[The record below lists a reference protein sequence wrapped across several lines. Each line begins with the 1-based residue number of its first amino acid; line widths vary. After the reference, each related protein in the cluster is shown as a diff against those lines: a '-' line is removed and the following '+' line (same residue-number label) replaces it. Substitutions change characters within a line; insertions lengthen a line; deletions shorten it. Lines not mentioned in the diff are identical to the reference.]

1 MKTEQNYIKTY
12 LTWHYVSDLVA
23 RLSFSIKSYISLNE
37 KQAKIERENL
47 AKKINEGRIFT
58 PKIENPLDDVMEIID
73 DPNVEHKKTTFPYV
87 EPTVQLPDEIENIQ
101 KLIDDDYADLL
112 NKIYRV
118 NNVLKEQNKNKK
130 VEDLIDDVLK
140 EPPADDYWWEED
152 IFDSND
158 NKPTI
163 DATKMIVDDIQNT
176 TKQALHNID
185 IKACSG
191 NILRN
196 WRPRDN
202 RTIQELIDDDFIPI
216 EARTQQELEDDD
228 NISLESD
235 NKRVTI
241 EDVFEPEPNI
251 VTIKDTIKPPLV
263 IPPTKIKQLCQSQVL
278 FINFLQ
284 IMKKKVKLA
293 NKIKNKYLR
302 KRIGKRKTQNKIS
315 ADWLKQA
322 GFLDTKDQDKINYI
336 FVPPKKEDS
345 NKIPGDAG
353 HFIRTEIEN
362 TDFKNENLVT
372 KEIRNK
378 SVKKPYLKTKKD
390 RGDNNETIKILEDI
404 AVLEPGKN
412 AQIAAKKINEKYKK
426 KYKLPG
432 EVAVGD
438 RINTTEGEKIKI
450 VTKPSNIS
458 SLRASKKI
466 KEKYRNLRKAKY
478 WAKK

>member
-1 MKTEQNYIKTY
+1 
-12 LTWHYVSDLVA
+12 
-23 RLSFSIKSYISLNE
+23 
-37 KQAKIERENL
+37 
-47 AKKINEGRIFT
+47 
-58 PKIENPLDDVMEIID
+58 
-73 DPNVEHKKTTFPYV
+73 
-87 EPTVQLPDEIENIQ
+87 
-101 KLIDDDYADLL
+101 
-112 NKIYRV
+112 
-118 NNVLKEQNKNKK
+118 
-130 VEDLIDDVLK
+130 
-140 EPPADDYWWEED
+140 
-152 IFDSND
+152 
-158 NKPTI
+158 
-163 DATKMIVDDIQNT
+163 
-176 TKQALHNID
+176 
-185 IKACSG
+185 
-191 NILRN
+191 
-196 WRPRDN
+196 
-202 RTIQELIDDDFIPI
+202 
-216 EARTQQELEDDD
+216 
-228 NISLESD
+228 
-235 NKRVTI
+235 
-241 EDVFEPEPNI
+241 
-251 VTIKDTIKPPLV
+251 
-263 IPPTKIKQLCQSQVL
+263 
-278 FINFLQ
+278 
-284 IMKKKVKLA
+284 MKKKVKLA

-372 KEIRNK
+372 KEIRNE

-426 KYKLPG
+426 KCKLPG

-478 WAKK
+478 

>member
-1 MKTEQNYIKTY
+1 
-12 LTWHYVSDLVA
+12 
-23 RLSFSIKSYISLNE
+23 
-37 KQAKIERENL
+37 
-47 AKKINEGRIFT
+47 
-58 PKIENPLDDVMEIID
+58 
-73 DPNVEHKKTTFPYV
+73 
-87 EPTVQLPDEIENIQ
+87 
-101 KLIDDDYADLL
+101 
-112 NKIYRV
+112 
-118 NNVLKEQNKNKK
+118 
-130 VEDLIDDVLK
+130 
-140 EPPADDYWWEED
+140 
-152 IFDSND
+152 
-158 NKPTI
+158 
-163 DATKMIVDDIQNT
+163 
-176 TKQALHNID
+176 
-185 IKACSG
+185 
-191 NILRN
+191 
-196 WRPRDN
+196 
-202 RTIQELIDDDFIPI
+202 
-216 EARTQQELEDDD
+216 
-228 NISLESD
+228 
-235 NKRVTI
+235 
-241 EDVFEPEPNI
+241 
-251 VTIKDTIKPPLV
+251 
-263 IPPTKIKQLCQSQVL
+263 
-278 FINFLQ
+278 
-284 IMKKKVKLA
+284 MKKKVKLA

-390 RGDNNETIKILEDI
+390 RGDNNETIKILEHI

-478 WAKK
+478 

>member
-1 MKTEQNYIKTY
+1 
-12 LTWHYVSDLVA
+12 
-23 RLSFSIKSYISLNE
+23 
-37 KQAKIERENL
+37 
-47 AKKINEGRIFT
+47 
-58 PKIENPLDDVMEIID
+58 
-73 DPNVEHKKTTFPYV
+73 
-87 EPTVQLPDEIENIQ
+87 
-101 KLIDDDYADLL
+101 
-112 NKIYRV
+112 
-118 NNVLKEQNKNKK
+118 
-130 VEDLIDDVLK
+130 
-140 EPPADDYWWEED
+140 
-152 IFDSND
+152 
-158 NKPTI
+158 
-163 DATKMIVDDIQNT
+163 
-176 TKQALHNID
+176 
-185 IKACSG
+185 
-191 NILRN
+191 
-196 WRPRDN
+196 
-202 RTIQELIDDDFIPI
+202 
-216 EARTQQELEDDD
+216 
-228 NISLESD
+228 
-235 NKRVTI
+235 
-241 EDVFEPEPNI
+241 
-251 VTIKDTIKPPLV
+251 
-263 IPPTKIKQLCQSQVL
+263 
-278 FINFLQ
+278 
-284 IMKKKVKLA
+284 MKKKVKLA

-372 KEIRNK
+372 KEIRNE

-412 AQIAAKKINEKYKK
+412 AQIAAKKISEKYKK

-478 WAKK
+478 

>member
-1 MKTEQNYIKTY
+1 
-12 LTWHYVSDLVA
+12 
-23 RLSFSIKSYISLNE
+23 
-37 KQAKIERENL
+37 
-47 AKKINEGRIFT
+47 
-58 PKIENPLDDVMEIID
+58 
-73 DPNVEHKKTTFPYV
+73 
-87 EPTVQLPDEIENIQ
+87 
-101 KLIDDDYADLL
+101 
-112 NKIYRV
+112 
-118 NNVLKEQNKNKK
+118 
-130 VEDLIDDVLK
+130 
-140 EPPADDYWWEED
+140 
-152 IFDSND
+152 
-158 NKPTI
+158 
-163 DATKMIVDDIQNT
+163 
-176 TKQALHNID
+176 
-185 IKACSG
+185 
-191 NILRN
+191 
-196 WRPRDN
+196 
-202 RTIQELIDDDFIPI
+202 
-216 EARTQQELEDDD
+216 
-228 NISLESD
+228 
-235 NKRVTI
+235 
-241 EDVFEPEPNI
+241 
-251 VTIKDTIKPPLV
+251 
-263 IPPTKIKQLCQSQVL
+263 
-278 FINFLQ
+278 
-284 IMKKKVKLA
+284 MKKKVKFA

-345 NKIPGDAG
+345 NRIPGDAG

-466 KEKYRNLRKAKY
+466 KEKYRKLRKAKY
-478 WAKK
+478 

>member
-1 MKTEQNYIKTY
+1 
-12 LTWHYVSDLVA
+12 
-23 RLSFSIKSYISLNE
+23 
-37 KQAKIERENL
+37 
-47 AKKINEGRIFT
+47 
-58 PKIENPLDDVMEIID
+58 
-73 DPNVEHKKTTFPYV
+73 
-87 EPTVQLPDEIENIQ
+87 
-101 KLIDDDYADLL
+101 
-112 NKIYRV
+112 
-118 NNVLKEQNKNKK
+118 
-130 VEDLIDDVLK
+130 
-140 EPPADDYWWEED
+140 
-152 IFDSND
+152 
-158 NKPTI
+158 
-163 DATKMIVDDIQNT
+163 
-176 TKQALHNID
+176 
-185 IKACSG
+185 
-191 NILRN
+191 
-196 WRPRDN
+196 
-202 RTIQELIDDDFIPI
+202 
-216 EARTQQELEDDD
+216 
-228 NISLESD
+228 
-235 NKRVTI
+235 
-241 EDVFEPEPNI
+241 
-251 VTIKDTIKPPLV
+251 
-263 IPPTKIKQLCQSQVL
+263 
-278 FINFLQ
+278 
-284 IMKKKVKLA
+284 MKKKVKLA

-345 NKIPGDAG
+345 NRIPGDAG

-438 RINTTEGEKIKI
+438 RINATEGEKIKI

-478 WAKK
+478 

>member
-1 MKTEQNYIKTY
+1 
-12 LTWHYVSDLVA
+12 
-23 RLSFSIKSYISLNE
+23 
-37 KQAKIERENL
+37 
-47 AKKINEGRIFT
+47 
-58 PKIENPLDDVMEIID
+58 
-73 DPNVEHKKTTFPYV
+73 
-87 EPTVQLPDEIENIQ
+87 
-101 KLIDDDYADLL
+101 
-112 NKIYRV
+112 
-118 NNVLKEQNKNKK
+118 
-130 VEDLIDDVLK
+130 
-140 EPPADDYWWEED
+140 
-152 IFDSND
+152 
-158 NKPTI
+158 
-163 DATKMIVDDIQNT
+163 
-176 TKQALHNID
+176 
-185 IKACSG
+185 
-191 NILRN
+191 
-196 WRPRDN
+196 
-202 RTIQELIDDDFIPI
+202 
-216 EARTQQELEDDD
+216 
-228 NISLESD
+228 
-235 NKRVTI
+235 
-241 EDVFEPEPNI
+241 
-251 VTIKDTIKPPLV
+251 
-263 IPPTKIKQLCQSQVL
+263 
-278 FINFLQ
+278 
-284 IMKKKVKLA
+284 MKKKVKLA

-315 ADWLKQA
+315 ADWLKQT

-478 WAKK
+478 

>member
-1 MKTEQNYIKTY
+1 
-12 LTWHYVSDLVA
+12 
-23 RLSFSIKSYISLNE
+23 
-37 KQAKIERENL
+37 
-47 AKKINEGRIFT
+47 
-58 PKIENPLDDVMEIID
+58 
-73 DPNVEHKKTTFPYV
+73 
-87 EPTVQLPDEIENIQ
+87 
-101 KLIDDDYADLL
+101 
-112 NKIYRV
+112 
-118 NNVLKEQNKNKK
+118 
-130 VEDLIDDVLK
+130 
-140 EPPADDYWWEED
+140 
-152 IFDSND
+152 
-158 NKPTI
+158 
-163 DATKMIVDDIQNT
+163 
-176 TKQALHNID
+176 
-185 IKACSG
+185 
-191 NILRN
+191 
-196 WRPRDN
+196 
-202 RTIQELIDDDFIPI
+202 
-216 EARTQQELEDDD
+216 
-228 NISLESD
+228 
-235 NKRVTI
+235 
-241 EDVFEPEPNI
+241 
-251 VTIKDTIKPPLV
+251 
-263 IPPTKIKQLCQSQVL
+263 
-278 FINFLQ
+278 
-284 IMKKKVKLA
+284 MKKKVKLA

-478 WAKK
+478 

>member
-1 MKTEQNYIKTY
+1 
-12 LTWHYVSDLVA
+12 
-23 RLSFSIKSYISLNE
+23 
-37 KQAKIERENL
+37 
-47 AKKINEGRIFT
+47 
-58 PKIENPLDDVMEIID
+58 
-73 DPNVEHKKTTFPYV
+73 
-87 EPTVQLPDEIENIQ
+87 
-101 KLIDDDYADLL
+101 
-112 NKIYRV
+112 
-118 NNVLKEQNKNKK
+118 
-130 VEDLIDDVLK
+130 
-140 EPPADDYWWEED
+140 
-152 IFDSND
+152 
-158 NKPTI
+158 
-163 DATKMIVDDIQNT
+163 
-176 TKQALHNID
+176 
-185 IKACSG
+185 
-191 NILRN
+191 
-196 WRPRDN
+196 
-202 RTIQELIDDDFIPI
+202 
-216 EARTQQELEDDD
+216 
-228 NISLESD
+228 
-235 NKRVTI
+235 
-241 EDVFEPEPNI
+241 
-251 VTIKDTIKPPLV
+251 
-263 IPPTKIKQLCQSQVL
+263 
-278 FINFLQ
+278 
-284 IMKKKVKLA
+284 MKKKVKLA

-426 KYKLPG
+426 KCKLPG

-478 WAKK
+478 

>member
-1 MKTEQNYIKTY
+1 
-12 LTWHYVSDLVA
+12 
-23 RLSFSIKSYISLNE
+23 
-37 KQAKIERENL
+37 
-47 AKKINEGRIFT
+47 
-58 PKIENPLDDVMEIID
+58 
-73 DPNVEHKKTTFPYV
+73 
-87 EPTVQLPDEIENIQ
+87 
-101 KLIDDDYADLL
+101 
-112 NKIYRV
+112 
-118 NNVLKEQNKNKK
+118 
-130 VEDLIDDVLK
+130 
-140 EPPADDYWWEED
+140 
-152 IFDSND
+152 
-158 NKPTI
+158 
-163 DATKMIVDDIQNT
+163 
-176 TKQALHNID
+176 
-185 IKACSG
+185 
-191 NILRN
+191 
-196 WRPRDN
+196 
-202 RTIQELIDDDFIPI
+202 
-216 EARTQQELEDDD
+216 
-228 NISLESD
+228 
-235 NKRVTI
+235 
-241 EDVFEPEPNI
+241 
-251 VTIKDTIKPPLV
+251 
-263 IPPTKIKQLCQSQVL
+263 
-278 FINFLQ
+278 
-284 IMKKKVKLA
+284 MKKKVKLA

-412 AQIAAKKINEKYKK
+412 AQIAAKKTNEKYKK

-478 WAKK
+478 

>member
-1 MKTEQNYIKTY
+1 
-12 LTWHYVSDLVA
+12 
-23 RLSFSIKSYISLNE
+23 
-37 KQAKIERENL
+37 
-47 AKKINEGRIFT
+47 
-58 PKIENPLDDVMEIID
+58 
-73 DPNVEHKKTTFPYV
+73 
-87 EPTVQLPDEIENIQ
+87 
-101 KLIDDDYADLL
+101 
-112 NKIYRV
+112 
-118 NNVLKEQNKNKK
+118 
-130 VEDLIDDVLK
+130 
-140 EPPADDYWWEED
+140 
-152 IFDSND
+152 
-158 NKPTI
+158 
-163 DATKMIVDDIQNT
+163 
-176 TKQALHNID
+176 
-185 IKACSG
+185 
-191 NILRN
+191 
-196 WRPRDN
+196 
-202 RTIQELIDDDFIPI
+202 
-216 EARTQQELEDDD
+216 
-228 NISLESD
+228 
-235 NKRVTI
+235 
-241 EDVFEPEPNI
+241 
-251 VTIKDTIKPPLV
+251 
-263 IPPTKIKQLCQSQVL
+263 
-278 FINFLQ
+278 
-284 IMKKKVKLA
+284 MKKKVKLA

>member
-1 MKTEQNYIKTY
+1 
-12 LTWHYVSDLVA
+12 
-23 RLSFSIKSYISLNE
+23 
-37 KQAKIERENL
+37 
-47 AKKINEGRIFT
+47 
-58 PKIENPLDDVMEIID
+58 
-73 DPNVEHKKTTFPYV
+73 
-87 EPTVQLPDEIENIQ
+87 
-101 KLIDDDYADLL
+101 
-112 NKIYRV
+112 
-118 NNVLKEQNKNKK
+118 
-130 VEDLIDDVLK
+130 
-140 EPPADDYWWEED
+140 
-152 IFDSND
+152 
-158 NKPTI
+158 
-163 DATKMIVDDIQNT
+163 
-176 TKQALHNID
+176 
-185 IKACSG
+185 
-191 NILRN
+191 
-196 WRPRDN
+196 
-202 RTIQELIDDDFIPI
+202 
-216 EARTQQELEDDD
+216 
-228 NISLESD
+228 
-235 NKRVTI
+235 
-241 EDVFEPEPNI
+241 
-251 VTIKDTIKPPLV
+251 
-263 IPPTKIKQLCQSQVL
+263 
-278 FINFLQ
+278 
-284 IMKKKVKLA
+284 MKKKVKFA

-302 KRIGKRKTQNKIS
+302 KRIGKRKTQNKIP

-345 NKIPGDAG
+345 NRIPGDAG

-478 WAKK
+478 

>member
-1 MKTEQNYIKTY
+1 
-12 LTWHYVSDLVA
+12 
-23 RLSFSIKSYISLNE
+23 
-37 KQAKIERENL
+37 
-47 AKKINEGRIFT
+47 
-58 PKIENPLDDVMEIID
+58 
-73 DPNVEHKKTTFPYV
+73 
-87 EPTVQLPDEIENIQ
+87 
-101 KLIDDDYADLL
+101 
-112 NKIYRV
+112 
-118 NNVLKEQNKNKK
+118 
-130 VEDLIDDVLK
+130 
-140 EPPADDYWWEED
+140 
-152 IFDSND
+152 
-158 NKPTI
+158 
-163 DATKMIVDDIQNT
+163 
-176 TKQALHNID
+176 
-185 IKACSG
+185 
-191 NILRN
+191 
-196 WRPRDN
+196 
-202 RTIQELIDDDFIPI
+202 
-216 EARTQQELEDDD
+216 
-228 NISLESD
+228 
-235 NKRVTI
+235 
-241 EDVFEPEPNI
+241 
-251 VTIKDTIKPPLV
+251 
-263 IPPTKIKQLCQSQVL
+263 
-278 FINFLQ
+278 
-284 IMKKKVKLA
+284 MKKKVKLA

-315 ADWLKQA
+315 AYWLKKA

-390 RGDNNETIKILEDI
+390 RGDKNETIKILEDI

-466 KEKYRNLRKAKY
+466 KEKYRNLRNTKY
-478 WAKK
+478 

>member
-1 MKTEQNYIKTY
+1 
-12 LTWHYVSDLVA
+12 
-23 RLSFSIKSYISLNE
+23 
-37 KQAKIERENL
+37 
-47 AKKINEGRIFT
+47 
-58 PKIENPLDDVMEIID
+58 
-73 DPNVEHKKTTFPYV
+73 
-87 EPTVQLPDEIENIQ
+87 
-101 KLIDDDYADLL
+101 
-112 NKIYRV
+112 
-118 NNVLKEQNKNKK
+118 
-130 VEDLIDDVLK
+130 
-140 EPPADDYWWEED
+140 
-152 IFDSND
+152 
-158 NKPTI
+158 
-163 DATKMIVDDIQNT
+163 
-176 TKQALHNID
+176 
-185 IKACSG
+185 
-191 NILRN
+191 
-196 WRPRDN
+196 
-202 RTIQELIDDDFIPI
+202 
-216 EARTQQELEDDD
+216 
-228 NISLESD
+228 
-235 NKRVTI
+235 
-241 EDVFEPEPNI
+241 
-251 VTIKDTIKPPLV
+251 
-263 IPPTKIKQLCQSQVL
+263 
-278 FINFLQ
+278 
-284 IMKKKVKLA
+284 MKKKVKLA

-426 KYKLPG
+426 KYKLPR

-478 WAKK
+478 

>member
-1 MKTEQNYIKTY
+1 
-12 LTWHYVSDLVA
+12 
-23 RLSFSIKSYISLNE
+23 
-37 KQAKIERENL
+37 
-47 AKKINEGRIFT
+47 
-58 PKIENPLDDVMEIID
+58 
-73 DPNVEHKKTTFPYV
+73 
-87 EPTVQLPDEIENIQ
+87 
-101 KLIDDDYADLL
+101 
-112 NKIYRV
+112 
-118 NNVLKEQNKNKK
+118 
-130 VEDLIDDVLK
+130 
-140 EPPADDYWWEED
+140 
-152 IFDSND
+152 
-158 NKPTI
+158 
-163 DATKMIVDDIQNT
+163 
-176 TKQALHNID
+176 
-185 IKACSG
+185 
-191 NILRN
+191 
-196 WRPRDN
+196 
-202 RTIQELIDDDFIPI
+202 
-216 EARTQQELEDDD
+216 
-228 NISLESD
+228 
-235 NKRVTI
+235 
-241 EDVFEPEPNI
+241 
-251 VTIKDTIKPPLV
+251 
-263 IPPTKIKQLCQSQVL
+263 
-278 FINFLQ
+278 
-284 IMKKKVKLA
+284 MKKKVKLA

-345 NKIPGDAG
+345 NRIPGDAG

-478 WAKK
+478 

>member
-1 MKTEQNYIKTY
+1 
-12 LTWHYVSDLVA
+12 
-23 RLSFSIKSYISLNE
+23 
-37 KQAKIERENL
+37 
-47 AKKINEGRIFT
+47 
-58 PKIENPLDDVMEIID
+58 
-73 DPNVEHKKTTFPYV
+73 
-87 EPTVQLPDEIENIQ
+87 
-101 KLIDDDYADLL
+101 
-112 NKIYRV
+112 
-118 NNVLKEQNKNKK
+118 
-130 VEDLIDDVLK
+130 
-140 EPPADDYWWEED
+140 
-152 IFDSND
+152 
-158 NKPTI
+158 
-163 DATKMIVDDIQNT
+163 
-176 TKQALHNID
+176 
-185 IKACSG
+185 
-191 NILRN
+191 
-196 WRPRDN
+196 
-202 RTIQELIDDDFIPI
+202 
-216 EARTQQELEDDD
+216 
-228 NISLESD
+228 
-235 NKRVTI
+235 
-241 EDVFEPEPNI
+241 
-251 VTIKDTIKPPLV
+251 
-263 IPPTKIKQLCQSQVL
+263 
-278 FINFLQ
+278 
-284 IMKKKVKLA
+284 MKKKVNLA

-478 WAKK
+478 

>member
-1 MKTEQNYIKTY
+1 
-12 LTWHYVSDLVA
+12 
-23 RLSFSIKSYISLNE
+23 
-37 KQAKIERENL
+37 
-47 AKKINEGRIFT
+47 
-58 PKIENPLDDVMEIID
+58 
-73 DPNVEHKKTTFPYV
+73 
-87 EPTVQLPDEIENIQ
+87 
-101 KLIDDDYADLL
+101 
-112 NKIYRV
+112 
-118 NNVLKEQNKNKK
+118 
-130 VEDLIDDVLK
+130 
-140 EPPADDYWWEED
+140 
-152 IFDSND
+152 
-158 NKPTI
+158 
-163 DATKMIVDDIQNT
+163 
-176 TKQALHNID
+176 
-185 IKACSG
+185 
-191 NILRN
+191 
-196 WRPRDN
+196 
-202 RTIQELIDDDFIPI
+202 
-216 EARTQQELEDDD
+216 
-228 NISLESD
+228 
-235 NKRVTI
+235 
-241 EDVFEPEPNI
+241 
-251 VTIKDTIKPPLV
+251 
-263 IPPTKIKQLCQSQVL
+263 
-278 FINFLQ
+278 
-284 IMKKKVKLA
+284 MKKKVKLA

-432 EVAVGD
+432 EVAVGG

-478 WAKK
+478 

>member
-1 MKTEQNYIKTY
+1 
-12 LTWHYVSDLVA
+12 
-23 RLSFSIKSYISLNE
+23 
-37 KQAKIERENL
+37 
-47 AKKINEGRIFT
+47 
-58 PKIENPLDDVMEIID
+58 
-73 DPNVEHKKTTFPYV
+73 
-87 EPTVQLPDEIENIQ
+87 
-101 KLIDDDYADLL
+101 
-112 NKIYRV
+112 
-118 NNVLKEQNKNKK
+118 
-130 VEDLIDDVLK
+130 
-140 EPPADDYWWEED
+140 
-152 IFDSND
+152 
-158 NKPTI
+158 
-163 DATKMIVDDIQNT
+163 
-176 TKQALHNID
+176 
-185 IKACSG
+185 
-191 NILRN
+191 
-196 WRPRDN
+196 
-202 RTIQELIDDDFIPI
+202 
-216 EARTQQELEDDD
+216 
-228 NISLESD
+228 
-235 NKRVTI
+235 
-241 EDVFEPEPNI
+241 
-251 VTIKDTIKPPLV
+251 
-263 IPPTKIKQLCQSQVL
+263 
-278 FINFLQ
+278 
-284 IMKKKVKLA
+284 MKKKVKLA

-315 ADWLKQA
+315 ADWLKQG

-345 NKIPGDAG
+345 NRIPGDAG

-478 WAKK
+478 

>member
-1 MKTEQNYIKTY
+1 
-12 LTWHYVSDLVA
+12 
-23 RLSFSIKSYISLNE
+23 
-37 KQAKIERENL
+37 
-47 AKKINEGRIFT
+47 
-58 PKIENPLDDVMEIID
+58 
-73 DPNVEHKKTTFPYV
+73 
-87 EPTVQLPDEIENIQ
+87 
-101 KLIDDDYADLL
+101 
-112 NKIYRV
+112 
-118 NNVLKEQNKNKK
+118 
-130 VEDLIDDVLK
+130 
-140 EPPADDYWWEED
+140 
-152 IFDSND
+152 
-158 NKPTI
+158 
-163 DATKMIVDDIQNT
+163 
-176 TKQALHNID
+176 
-185 IKACSG
+185 
-191 NILRN
+191 
-196 WRPRDN
+196 
-202 RTIQELIDDDFIPI
+202 
-216 EARTQQELEDDD
+216 
-228 NISLESD
+228 
-235 NKRVTI
+235 
-241 EDVFEPEPNI
+241 
-251 VTIKDTIKPPLV
+251 
-263 IPPTKIKQLCQSQVL
+263 
-278 FINFLQ
+278 
-284 IMKKKVKLA
+284 MKKKVKLA

-345 NKIPGDAG
+345 NRIPGDAG

-390 RGDNNETIKILEDI
+390 RGDNNETIKILGDI

-478 WAKK
+478 